1 MTSLQVAAEE
11 ETNPGTAETFKKK
24 HHDLSVTE
32 NMGKSK
38 S

>member
-1 MTSLQVAAEE
+1 MTSLQVSAEE
-11 ETNPGTAETFKKK
+11 EINPETAETFKK
-24 HHDLSVTE
+24 HHNLSVTE

>member
-1 MTSLQVAAEE
+1 MTSLQVAGEE
-11 ETNPGTAETFKKK
+11 ETNSGTAETFKKQ
-24 HHDLSVTE
+24 HDLSVTE